1 MSDDL
6 NEKPVAPS
14 AKSPRRLMPPRK
26 TSKSLLTKTFAAPVD
41 NENPTPSMPSA
52 PRPKMRED
60 DPRARAAIRAA
71 EVLEAAGGNL
81 GVNSDEFYI
90 DRARVPD
97 GWEYEWRRH
106 TVLGQ
111 NDPSY
116 DYELARNGWEPVPA
130 NRHRD
135 MMPGKNETIDRKGMR
150 LYERPKIL
158 VDHARQRELR
168 AAQEYVAFNKKSLAQ
183 TSNEFGELNTKVR
196 NNFEP
201 LPIPNG
207 AV

>member
-1 MSDDL
+1 
-6 NEKPVAPS
+6 
-14 AKSPRRLMPPRK
+14 
-26 TSKSLLTKTFAAPVD
+26 
-41 NENPTPSMPSA
+41 
-52 PRPKMRED
+52 
-60 DPRARAAIRAA
+60 
-71 EVLEAAGGNL
+71 
-81 GVNSDEFYI
+81 
-90 DRARVPD
+90 VPD

-158 VDHARQRELR
+158 VDRARQRELR
-168 AAQEYVAFNKKSLAQ
+168 AAQEYVASNKKSLAQ
-183 TSNEFGELNTKVR
+183 TNNEFGELNTKVR